1 MRWLH
6 LQQQRQRC
14 QRKVYKHQ
22 RLLQSGAKAAAEEGA
37 VDTEAVALLVGVV
50 LLLQLVVVAA
60 VVAGL
65 LEADLYVLL
74 CLLSCSHAH
83 LTWRR
88 SLLFVVHVVVALS
101 AHAGIAVH
109 AAEQALQ
116 AVLLLPPATIHEFAF
131 LEGTDGFVASAAATS
146 LKRLFGSEPEARSLL
161 GAPAVLQMPASGVE
175 AAALEATM
183 RLAMREFGANL
194 PGREFSLG
202 AFADL
207 IASWFVR
214 AVRGVRTGVEPA
226 RDPRAGLVRRFI
238 ERVEARFQHHDPL
251 VAYAGALGVSVPHL
265 SRSCRELL
273 GRSAARVIQDRLMIE
288 ARRDLV
294 YTAMSISQ
302 ISFRLGFTDPAYFSR
317 FFARRAGVS
326 PSDYRAK
333 A

>member
-1 MRWLH
+1 MSAGSVPAYWLYGERLAERFPDALHIEPIVARSSLHGWTIQPH
-6 LQQQRQRC
+6 LHHDLFQFFLVTQGGGRTRVDG
-14 QRKVYKHQ
+14 RDH
-22 RLLQSGAKAAAEEGA
+22 RLAPG
-37 VDTEAVALLVGVV
+37 
-50 LLLQLVVVAA
+50 
-60 VVAGL
+60 
-65 LEADLYVLL
+65 
-74 CLLSCSHAH
+74 
-83 LTWRR
+83 
-88 SLLFVVHVVVALS
+88 
-101 AHAGIAVH
+101 
-109 AAEQALQ
+109 

-161 GAPAVLQMPASGVE
+161 GVPAVLQMPAGGAE

-251 VAYAGALGVSVPHL
+251 VAYAGALGISVPHL

>member
-1 MRWLH
+1 MSGSSVPAYWLYGERLAERFPDALHIEPIVARSSLHGWTIQPH
-6 LQQQRQRC
+6 LHHDLFQFFLVTRGGGRT
-14 QRKVYKHQ
+14 R
-22 RLLQSGAKAAAEEGA
+22 
-37 VDTEAVALLVGVV
+37 VDGRDH
-50 LLLQLVVVAA
+50 
-60 VVAGL
+60 GL
-65 LEADLYVLL
+65 EPG
-74 CLLSCSHAH
+74 S
-83 LTWRR
+83 
-88 SLLFVVHVVVALS
+88 
-101 AHAGIAVH
+101 
-109 AAEQALQ
+109 
-116 AVLLLPPATIHEFAF
+116 VLLLPPSTIHEFAF

-146 LKRLFGSEPEARSLL
+146 LKRLFGAEPEARSFL
-161 GAPAVLQMPASGVE
+161 GVPAVLQMTATGAE
-175 AAALEATM
+175 ALEATM

-226 RDPRAGLVRRFI
+226 RDPRAGLVRRFV

-251 VAYAGALGVSVPHL
+251 AVYAGALGVSVPHL

-273 GRSAARVIQDRLMIE
+273 GHSAARVIQDRLMIE

-294 YTAMSISQ
+294 YTAMSIAQ

-317 FFARRAGVS
+317 FFAKRAGVS

>member
-1 MRWLH
+1 MSAGSVPAYWLYGERLAERFPDALHIEPIVARSSLHGWTIQPH
-6 LQQQRQRC
+6 LHHDLFQFFLVTQGGGRTRVDG
-14 QRKVYKHQ
+14 RDH
-22 RLLQSGAKAAAEEGA
+22 RLAPG
-37 VDTEAVALLVGVV
+37 
-50 LLLQLVVVAA
+50 
-60 VVAGL
+60 
-65 LEADLYVLL
+65 
-74 CLLSCSHAH
+74 
-83 LTWRR
+83 
-88 SLLFVVHVVVALS
+88 
-101 AHAGIAVH
+101 
-109 AAEQALQ
+109 

-161 GAPAVLQMPASGVE
+161 GAPAVLQMPAGGAD

-273 GRSAARVIQDRLMIE
+273 GRSAARVIQYRLMIE

>member
-1 MRWLH
+1 MSTGSVPAYWLYGERLAERFPDALHIEPIVARSSLHGWTIQPH
-6 LQQQRQRC
+6 LHHDLFQFFLVTQGGGRTRVDG
-14 QRKVYKHQ
+14 RDH
-22 RLLQSGAKAAAEEGA
+22 RLAPG
-37 VDTEAVALLVGVV
+37 
-50 LLLQLVVVAA
+50 
-60 VVAGL
+60 
-65 LEADLYVLL
+65 
-74 CLLSCSHAH
+74 
-83 LTWRR
+83 
-88 SLLFVVHVVVALS
+88 
-101 AHAGIAVH
+101 
-109 AAEQALQ
+109 

-161 GAPAVLQMPASGVE
+161 GAPAVLQMPAGGAE

-251 VAYAGALGVSVPHL
+251 VAYAGALGISVPHL

>member
-1 MRWLH
+1 MRDSVPAYWLYGERLSERFPDALHIEPIVARSSLHGWTIQPH
-6 LQQQRQRC
+6 LHHDLFQFFLVTRGGGRT
-14 QRKVYKHQ
+14 RVDGRDH
-22 RLLQSGAKAAAEEGA
+22 RLEPGS
-37 VDTEAVALLVGVV
+37 
-50 LLLQLVVVAA
+50 
-60 VVAGL
+60 
-65 LEADLYVLL
+65 
-74 CLLSCSHAH
+74 
-83 LTWRR
+83 
-88 SLLFVVHVVVALS
+88 
-101 AHAGIAVH
+101 
-109 AAEQALQ
+109 
-116 AVLLLPPATIHEFAF
+116 VLLLPPSTIHEFAF

-146 LKRLFGSEPEARSLL
+146 LKRLFGAEPEARSFL
-161 GAPAVLQMPASGVE
+161 GVPAVLQMTATGAE

-226 RDPRAGLVRRFI
+226 RDPRAGLVRRFV

-251 VAYAGALGVSVPHL
+251 AVYAGALGVSVPHL

-273 GRSAARVIQDRLMIE
+273 GHSAARVIQDRLMIE

-294 YTAMSISQ
+294 YTAMSIAQ

-317 FFARRAGVS
+317 FFAKRAGVS

>member
-1 MRWLH
+1 MSGSSVPAYWLYGERLAERFPDALHIEPIVARSSLHGWTIQPH
-6 LQQQRQRC
+6 LHHDLFQFFLVTRGGGRT
-14 QRKVYKHQ
+14 RVDGRDH
-22 RLLQSGAKAAAEEGA
+22 RLEPGS
-37 VDTEAVALLVGVV
+37 
-50 LLLQLVVVAA
+50 
-60 VVAGL
+60 
-65 LEADLYVLL
+65 
-74 CLLSCSHAH
+74 
-83 LTWRR
+83 
-88 SLLFVVHVVVALS
+88 
-101 AHAGIAVH
+101 
-109 AAEQALQ
+109 
-116 AVLLLPPATIHEFAF
+116 VLLLPPSTIHEFAF

-146 LKRLFGSEPEARSLL
+146 LKRLFGAEPEARSFL
-161 GAPAVLQMPASGVE
+161 GVPAVLQMPAMGAE
-175 AAALEATM
+175 AAALDATM

-226 RDPRAGLVRRFI
+226 RDPRAGLVRRFV

-251 VAYAGALGVSVPHL
+251 AVYAGALGVSVPHL

-273 GRSAARVIQDRLMIE
+273 GHSAARVIQDRLMIE

-294 YTAMSISQ
+294 YTAMSIAQ

-317 FFARRAGVS
+317 FFAKRAGVS

>member
-1 MRWLH
+1 MSGSSVPAYWLYGERLTERFPDALHIEPIVARSSLHGWTIQPH
-6 LQQQRQRC
+6 LHHDLFQFFLVTRGGGRT
-14 QRKVYKHQ
+14 RVDGRDH
-22 RLLQSGAKAAAEEGA
+22 RLEPGS
-37 VDTEAVALLVGVV
+37 
-50 LLLQLVVVAA
+50 
-60 VVAGL
+60 
-65 LEADLYVLL
+65 
-74 CLLSCSHAH
+74 
-83 LTWRR
+83 
-88 SLLFVVHVVVALS
+88 
-101 AHAGIAVH
+101 
-109 AAEQALQ
+109 
-116 AVLLLPPATIHEFAF
+116 VLLLPPSTIHEFAF

-146 LKRLFGSEPEARSLL
+146 LKRLFGAEPEARSFL
-161 GAPAVLQMPASGVE
+161 GAPAVLRMPATGVE
-175 AAALEATM
+175 AAALDATM

-226 RDPRAGLVRRFI
+226 RDPRAGLVRRFV

-251 VAYAGALGVSVPHL
+251 AVYAGALGVSVPHL

-273 GRSAARVIQDRLMIE
+273 GHSAARVIQDRLMIE

-294 YTAMSISQ
+294 YTAMSIAQ

-317 FFARRAGVS
+317 FFAKRAGVS

>member
-1 MRWLH
+1 MSAGSVPAYWLYGERLAERFPDALHIEPIVARSSLHGWTIQPH
-6 LQQQRQRC
+6 LHHDLFQFFLVTQGGGRTRVDG
-14 QRKVYKHQ
+14 RDH
-22 RLLQSGAKAAAEEGA
+22 RLAPG
-37 VDTEAVALLVGVV
+37 
-50 LLLQLVVVAA
+50 
-60 VVAGL
+60 
-65 LEADLYVLL
+65 
-74 CLLSCSHAH
+74 
-83 LTWRR
+83 
-88 SLLFVVHVVVALS
+88 
-101 AHAGIAVH
+101 
-109 AAEQALQ
+109 

-161 GAPAVLQMPASGVE
+161 GAPAVLQMPAGGAE

-251 VAYAGALGVSVPHL
+251 VAYAGALGISVPHL

>member
-1 MRWLH
+1 MSAGSVPAYWLYGERLAERFPDALHIEPIVARSSLHGWTIQPH
-6 LQQQRQRC
+6 LHHDLFQFFLVTQGGGRTRVDG
-14 QRKVYKHQ
+14 RDH
-22 RLLQSGAKAAAEEGA
+22 RLAPG
-37 VDTEAVALLVGVV
+37 
-50 LLLQLVVVAA
+50 
-60 VVAGL
+60 
-65 LEADLYVLL
+65 
-74 CLLSCSHAH
+74 
-83 LTWRR
+83 
-88 SLLFVVHVVVALS
+88 
-101 AHAGIAVH
+101 
-109 AAEQALQ
+109 

-161 GAPAVLQMPASGVE
+161 GAPAVLQMPAGGAD

-251 VAYAGALGVSVPHL
+251 VAYAGALGISVPHL

-302 ISFRLGFTDPAYFSR
+302 ISFRLGFTDPAYFPR